1 MIEILPKLLGAAGL
15 ILITTGVV
23 TKNAYM
29 RNWLFAVGGVGLLLY
44 SIYLKDPVFIPLQI
58 IFTSAS
64 AYEIYTLKKK
74 K

>member
-29 RNWLFAVGGVGLLLY
+29 RNWLFAVGGSVCS
-44 SIYLKDPVFIPLQI
+44 SI
-58 IFTSAS
+58 AS
-64 AYEIYTLKKK
+64 T
-74 K
+74 